1 MITIETPT
9 WISKQPKCQNPR
21 SNKQTNKQIEEIS
34 HENSNATSEK
44 SFSQICSCIRPVRTL
59 EYN

>member
-1 MITIETPT
+1 MITIWKPPYGHVNSQSSQTLD
-9 WISKQPKCQNPR
+9 
-21 SNKQTNKQIEEIS
+21 QTNKQIEEIS

-44 SFSQICSCIRPVRTL
+44 CFSQMCSCTRPVRTL